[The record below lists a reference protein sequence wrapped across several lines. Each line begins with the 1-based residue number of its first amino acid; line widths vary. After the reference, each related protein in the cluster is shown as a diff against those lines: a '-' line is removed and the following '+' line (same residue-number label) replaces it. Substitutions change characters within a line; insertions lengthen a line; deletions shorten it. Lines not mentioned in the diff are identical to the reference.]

1 MDFYFNEYFGEQM
14 VAFNFN
20 GTNLI
25 EFNEEMKHLTENKIR
40 GIITS
45 FNSERLSFEVSFPGY
60 GEYFYPAVESIA
72 HIISL

>member
-1 MDFYFNEYFGEQM
+1 
-14 VAFNFN
+14 
-20 GTNLI
+20 
-25 EFNEEMKHLTENKIR
+25 MKHLTENKVQ

-45 FNSERLSFEVSFPGY
+45 FSREKQLFEVSFPGY

>member
-1 MDFYFNEYFGEQM
+1 MDFYFNEYIGEQM
-14 VAFNFN
+14 VAFNFEDN
-20 GTNLI
+20 SLTDV
-25 EFNEEMKHLTENKIR
+25 MKHLTENKVQ

-45 FNSERLSFEVSFPGY
+45 FSREKQLFEVSFPGY

>member
-14 VAFNFN
+14 VAFNFEDN
-20 GTNLI
+20 SLTDV
-25 EFNEEMKHLTENKIR
+25 MKHLTENKVQ

-60 GEYFYPAVESIA
+60 GEYFYPAVESIP

>member
-1 MDFYFNEYFGEQM
+1 MNFYFNEYIGEQM
-14 VAFNFN
+14 ISFNFD

-25 EFNEEMKHLTENKIR
+25 EFNEEMEHLAENKIQ

-45 FNSERLSFEVSFPGY
+45 FNPERLSFEVSFPGY
-60 GEYFYPAVESIA
+60 GEYFYPAVESIP

>member
-1 MDFYFNEYFGEQM
+1 MDFYFNEYIGEQM
-14 VAFNFN
+14 AAFNFEDN
-20 GTNLI
+20 SLTDV
-25 EFNEEMKHLTENKIR
+25 MKHLTENKVQ

-45 FNSERLSFEVSFPGY
+45 FSREKQLFEVSFPGY

>member
-1 MDFYFNEYFGEQM
+1 MDFYFNEYIGEQM
-14 VAFNFN
+14 VAFNFEDN
-20 GTNLI
+20 SLTDV
-25 EFNEEMKHLTENKIR
+25 MKNLTENKVQ

-45 FNSERLSFEVSFPGY
+45 FSREKQLFEVSFPGY

>member
-1 MDFYFNEYFGEQM
+1 MDFYFNEYIGEQM
-14 VAFNFN
+14 VAFNFEDN
-20 GTNLI
+20 SLTDV
-25 EFNEEMKHLTENKIR
+25 MKHLTENKVQ

-60 GEYFYPAVESIA
+60 GEYFYPAVESIP